1 MKDKVKEILSIAK
14 GIKPS
19 YFIQYT
25 VMDGEI
31 VITDANKHYD
41 GSPNL
46 IYGDVMAE
54 LRPDKEVIAKYE
66 KDGIDEEKAVLFR
79 AHWERETEK
88 DKIFLNN
95 KEALR

>member
-19 YFIQYT
+19 YSIDYT

-31 VITDANKHYD
+31 VIVKGNKHYD

-54 LRPDKEVIAKYE
+54 LRPDEEVIAKYE
-66 KDGIDEEKAVLFR
+66 KDGIDEEKAVIFR

-88 DKIFLNN
+88 DQLYLHGHLN
-95 KEALR
+95 K

>member
-1 MKDKVKEILSIAK
+1 MKDKVKEILAIAK

-31 VITDANKHYD
+31 VITDANKYFD

-54 LRPDKEVIAKYE
+54 LRSDKEVIAKYE
-66 KDGIDEEKAVLFR
+66 KDGIDEEKAAIFR
-79 AHWERETEK
+79 AQWEIETEK
-88 DKIFLNN
+88 DKIFLNY
-95 KEALR
+95 KEN

>member
-19 YFIQYT
+19 YFIDYT

-31 VITDANKHYD
+31 VIIKGRKFFD
-41 GSPNL
+41 GSVNL

-79 AHWERETEK
+79 APWERETEK